1 MTLTREEIQG
11 MKPGKELNELVM
23 QHIFVMKKKPEG
35 ASFTWVHE
43 VDGDIVDWQP
53 AYFSPST
60 NISAAWEV
68 ESTFDQDTSLREDY
82 AIELHNVMGL
92 MLHEPTTLNN
102 IYQFAHATPEQRCKA
117 ALLAVLNL

>member
-1 MTLTREEIQG
+1 MTLSREEILAK
-11 MKPGKELNELVM
+11 KPGKELNEHVM
-23 QHIFVMKKKPEG
+23 RHIFNMKKDPQG

-68 ESTFDQDTSLREDY
+68 EDQIKKLRLHAAYVSALKQVLVRTGEYVGMFDY
-82 AIELHNVMGL
+82 I
-92 MLHEPTTLNN
+92 
-102 IYQFAHATPEQRCKA
+102 HANSEQRCKA
-117 ALLAVLNL
+117 ALLAVLGL

>member
-1 MTLTREEIQG
+1 MTLTREEILAK
-11 MKPGKELNELVM
+11 KPGKELNEHVM
-23 QHIFVMKKKPEG
+23 RHIFNMKKDPQG

-68 ESTFDQDTSLREDY
+68 ADKLKIAIIPQSSSAPDNLKYLARAEWDFRQNEIDVFASTAPE
-82 AIELHNVMGL
+82 AISKV
-92 MLHEPTTLNN
+92 
-102 IYQFAHATPEQRCKA
+102 
-117 ALLAVLNL
+117 ALLMVLKL